1 MPSNHR
7 LKLTAHLAKILS
19 ARSLV
24 LNFINMVTYYTL
36 PNTLFRG
43 MVVAK
48 EGCLH
53 AEKKPV
59 PDPPFVRR
67 EERTGTT
74 CGKVYVTV
82 FSRTTGQDDPACGGR
97 MGQR

>member
-1 MPSNHR
+1 MLANNR
-7 LKLTAHLAKILS
+7 LKLTAHLGWTVS